1 LKQSFKNNLHLAL
14 LHYPV
19 LGKTGEIIA
28 SAITNLDLHDIARA
42 STTYDVQSYQVVIPL
57 DDQRRIA
64 QDICQ
69 HWTTGHGSRSN
80 PDRKKSFERV
90 NITSDLDAAKQH
102 IMQSTNCP
110 PLLIATTAQKIDD
123 SLSFE
128 KCRQMVHSEKPILL
142 VFGTAWGLSKNFI
155 NQCDHVLEP
164 VEAYR
169 EYNHLSVRSAVSIIL
184 DRLLGDF
191 HNKKLDF

>member
-1 LKQSFKNNLHLAL
+1 L

-42 STTYDVQSYQVVIPL
+42 STTYGVQSYQVVIPL

-64 QDICQ
+64 EDICK
-69 HWTTGHGSRSN
+69 HWTVGYGSRSN
-80 PDRKKSFERV
+80 PDRKKSFELI
-90 NITSDLDAAKQH
+90 NITSNIDDAKNH
-102 IMQSTNCP
+102 IHQITGYSP
-110 PLLIATTAQKIDD
+110 RLIATTAKRTDGC
-123 SLSFE
+123 LTYE
-128 KCRQMVHSEKPILL
+128 ECRQFVYSEEPTLL
-142 VFGTAWGLSKNFI
+142 IFGTAWGLSKDFMK
-155 NQCDHVLEP
+155 QCEHVLEP
-164 VEAYR
+164 IASHR
-169 EYNHLSVRSAVSIIL
+169 KYNHLSVRSAVSIIL

>member
-1 LKQSFKNNLHLAL
+1 MKQSFKNNLHIAL

-42 STTYDVQSYQVVIPL
+42 STTYGVQSYQVVIPL

-64 QDICQ
+64 EDIFQ
-69 HWTTGHGSRSN
+69 HWTNGHGSRSN
-80 PDRKKSFERV
+80 PDRKKSFEQV
-90 NITSDLDAAKQH
+90 NIISNLEAAKQY
-102 IMQSTNCP
+102 ILESTSCS
-110 PLLIATTAQKIDD
+110 PLLVATTAQKIDGC
-123 SLSFE
+123 LSFE
-128 KCRQMVHSEKPILL
+128 KCRQMVHSETPLL
-142 VFGTAWGLSKNFI
+142 LIFGTAWGLSKDFI
-155 NQCDHVLEP
+155 NQCDYVLESI
-164 VEAYR
+164 EAHR
-169 EYNHLSVRSAVSIIL
+169 EYNHLSVRSAVSIVL

>member
-1 LKQSFKNNLHLAL
+1 LI
-14 LHYPV
+14 HYPV

-42 STTYDVQSYQVVIPL
+42 TTTYDVQSYQVIIPL

-64 QDICQ
+64 QDICA
-69 HWTTGHGSRSN
+69 HWTDGHGSRSN

-90 NITSDLDAAKQH
+90 HITPDLESAIHSITDTSGNSPQ
-102 IMQSTNCP
+102 
-110 PLLIATTAQKIDD
+110 LIATTAQKIDSCLTFD
-123 SLSFE
+123 N
-128 KCRQMVHSEKPILL
+128 CRKMVNSEKTMLL
-142 VFGTAWGLSKNFI
+142 LFGTAWGLSKELI

-164 VEAYR
+164 IESHR

-184 DRLLGDF
+184 DRLLGNF
-191 HNKKLDF
+191 HNKKT